1 MKISASILDAKNR
14 VLAVQKLNNTD
25 VSSIHID
32 VMDGRMVDNI
42 QFQDKSEIQK
52 ISEVSVKPLQIH
64 LMVEDVLFFV
74 EQFIELD
81 VEMIIFHLETSQDIL
96 KIIDK
101 IHSVG
106 IGVGIAICPDT
117 DMRKVIPY
125 LDKIEM
131 VLFMSVVPG
140 KGGQPFILETENKIN
155 WLKNYIDEKKQPVM
169 IGVDGGINDH
179 TISYVQRADVAIS
192 GSYIIK
198 SDNYQQSIYQ
208 LLK

>member
-74 EQFIELD
+74 EQFIDLD

-155 WLKNYIDEKKQPVM
+155 WLKNYIDEKKQSVM

-179 TISYVQRADVAIS
+179 TISYVKRADVAIS
-192 GSYIIK
+192 GSYIIQ
-198 SDNYQQSIYQ
+198 SNNYQQSIYQ

>member
-32 VMDGRMVDNI
+32 VMDGKMVDNI

-52 ISEVSVKPLQIH
+52 MSEVSVKPLQIH
-64 LMVEDVLFFV
+64 LIVEDVLFFV
-74 EQFIELD
+74 EQFIDLD

-155 WLKNYIDEKKQPVM
+155 WLKNYIDEKKQSVM

-192 GSYIIK
+192 GSYIIQ
-198 SDNYQQSIYQ
+198 SNNYQQSIYQ

>member
-155 WLKNYIDEKKQPVM
+155 WLKNYIDEKKQSVM

>member
-32 VMDGRMVDNI
+32 VMDGKMVDNI

-52 ISEVSVKPLQIH
+52 ISEVSIKPLQIH

-101 IHSVG
+101 IHSAG

-117 DMRKVIPY
+117 DMRKVVPY

-140 KGGQPFILETENKIN
+140 KGGQTFIFETIDKIN
-155 WLKNYIDEKKQPVM
+155 WLKNYIDEKKLSIM
-169 IGVDGGINDH
+169 IGVDGGINDQ

-192 GSYIIK
+192 GSYIIH
-198 SDNYQQSIYQ
+198 SNNYQQSIYQ

>member
-32 VMDGRMVDNI
+32 VMDGKMVDNI

-52 ISEVSVKPLQIH
+52 ISEVSIKPLQIH

-155 WLKNYIDEKKQPVM
+155 WLKNYIDEKKQSVM

-192 GSYIIK
+192 GSYIIQ
-198 SDNYQQSIYQ
+198 SNNYQQSIYQ

>member
-1 MKISASILDAKNR
+1 MKFSASILDAKNR

-32 VMDGRMVDNI
+32 VMDGKMVDNI

-52 ISEVSVKPLQIH
+52 ISEVSIKPLQIH

-155 WLKNYIDEKKQPVM
+155 WLKNYIDEKKQSVM

-192 GSYIIK
+192 GSYIIQ
-198 SDNYQQSIYQ
+198 SNNYQQSIYQ

>member
-1 MKISASILDAKNR
+1 MKISVSILDAKNR

-32 VMDGRMVDNI
+32 VMDGKMVNNI

-74 EQFIELD
+74 EQFIDLD
-81 VEMIIFHLETSQDIL
+81 VEMIIFHLETSQNIL

-155 WLKNYIDEKKQPVM
+155 WLKNYIDEKKQSVM

-192 GSYIIK
+192 GSYIIQ
-198 SDNYQQSIYQ
+198 SNNYQQSIYQ